1 MKVIIIGVIIIAIA
15 IAVGALTIN
24 DFDTDTSG
32 TIPGNIPVNISDQSY
47 EEELTPEGNHY
58 TIILEETVG
67 MEANP

>member
-1 MKVIIIGVIIIAIA
+1 M
-15 IAVGALTIN
+15 N
-24 DFDTDTSG
+24 DSDTNSGG
-32 TIPGNIPVNISDQSY
+32 TIPGNISDQSY